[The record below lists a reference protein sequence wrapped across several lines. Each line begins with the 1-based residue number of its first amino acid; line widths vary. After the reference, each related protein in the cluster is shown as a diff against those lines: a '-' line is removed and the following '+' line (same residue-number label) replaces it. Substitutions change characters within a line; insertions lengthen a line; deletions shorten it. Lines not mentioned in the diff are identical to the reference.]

1 MAALTSSMLATPVF
15 AAPETDSL
23 ESGKAAAQREA
34 DSLQEQLTELITKAG
49 ELEAD
54 LIETGEKILGA
65 QEDLE
70 KAQEKADEQYESMKL
85 RIRYMYEN
93 GQTDAVEAL
102 ISSTDFS
109 DFINK
114 AE

>member
-1 MAALTSSMLATPVF
+1 MPR
-15 AAPETDSL
+15 PETDSL

-70 KAQEKADEQYESMKL
+70 KAQEKADEQYESMSFGSVTCTRTDRQMRL
-85 RIRYMYEN
+85 R
-93 GQTDAVEAL
+93 L
-102 ISSTDFS
+102 
-109 DFINK
+109 
-114 AE
+114 